1 MIKLRICLILG
12 GAFITAPA
20 AWAVIMVLLPLQDVV
35 RTSQYIVVAKVEK
48 FYPEKPAMLLHVDE
62 DLKGKTPF
70 RKLGVHLKGDS
81 EAEKAMHVPQLLKR
95 LGPDLPLILFVEDK
109 KNKSDNKLM
118 ALAYTNGTWM
128 QLVGDRSGDTV
139 VWSLTHG
146 EPYLRRTFKGTTA
159 ELRTTLIDVL
169 AGKKRPPAIDK
180 KTEPGFGPELNAK

>member
-1 MIKLRICLILG
+1 MSRYRGLLIAAAL
-12 GAFITAPA
+12 TLSTST
-20 AWAVIMVLLPLQDVV
+20 AWAVITALLPLQDVI
-35 RTSQYIVVAKVEK
+35 RSSHYIVVAKVEK

-62 DLKGKTPF
+62 DLKGKMPF

-81 EAEKAMHVPQLLKR
+81 EAEKLKHVPQLLKR

-109 KNKSDNKLM
+109 GVKDKNDNKLM

-146 EPYLRRTFKGTTA
+146 EPYLRRTFKGTTKD
-159 ELRTTLIDVL
+159 LQQTLIDVL
-169 AGKKRPPAIDK
+169 AGKKRAPAIDK
-180 KTEPGFGPELNAK
+180 NAEPGFGPEL